1 MQRSAIRLSF
11 LPMATD
17 SCLAAPHAEEYAT
30 DAYRH
35 HEARETRREDL
46 LRRGNAQ
53 QQDRGGP
60 RDHPATLAHPVVQAR
75 SVFAS
80 RIRVDSLGQYLGCT
94 LLVWGCGR
102 IRHAEQSDAK
112 SVGEVVDDSD
122 DVADGGGDRHP
133 RDDLPKGPR
142 PFHRIRC
149 PRPPCHRFFLKGH
162 DCSSLRRRWKTVV
175 WCESR
180 SAARLRFWRKEV
192 ASRSHRRDERKGRHP

>member
-75 SVFAS
+75 SVFVS
-80 RIRVDSLGQYLGCT
+80 RIRVDSSGQYLGFT
-94 LLVWGCGR
+94 LLVWGCGP
-102 IRHAEQSDAK
+102 IRHASSPAQK
-112 SVGEVVDDSD
+112 VSVRLPTAAGTAILAMTSLKALGHFIEFVV
-122 DVADGGGDRHP
+122 H
-133 RDDLPKGPR
+133 
-142 PFHRIRC
+142 
-149 PRPPCHRFFLKGH
+149 
-162 DCSSLRRRWKTVV
+162 
-175 WCESR
+175 
-180 SAARLRFWRKEV
+180 
-192 ASRSHRRDERKGRHP
+192 GRHAIASFSKATTAVRSDGVGKRWCGVKVVPRAGFVSGGRR

>member
-1 MQRSAIRLSF
+1 MQRSAICLSF

-35 HEARETRREDL
+35 HEAREMRREDL

-75 SVFAS
+75 SVFVS

-94 LLVWGCGR
+94 LLVWGCGP
-102 IRHAEQSDAK
+102 IHHAEQSGAK
-112 SVGEVVDDSD
+112 GVGEVADS
-122 DVADGGGDRHP
+122 GGDRHP
-133 RDDLPKGPR
+133 RDDLPEGPR

-149 PRPPCHRFFLKGH
+149 PRSPCHRFFLKGH
-162 DCSSLRRRWKTVV
+162 DCSSQRRRWKTVV

-180 SAARLRFWRKEV
+180 SAGRLRFWRKEV